1 MVINNKKYEN
11 LIITKGTH
19 IEAYE
24 SLESV
29 YEEQIKKNLLLLLD
43 NKESYLD
50 LVLFGTGTSFKLV
63 PKELQSILIS
73 RNIKYESMISS
84 AAYNTYNILLSA
96 ARNFI
101 SVIKLI

>member
-50 LVLFGTGTSFKLV
+50 LVLFGTGTNFKSV
-63 PKELQSILIS
+63 PKELQSIFIS
-73 RNIKYESMISS
+73 KNIKYEAMISS
-84 AAYNTYNILLSA
+84 AAYNTYNILLSE

-101 SVIKLI
+101 SIIKLI

>member
-1 MVINNKKYEN
+1 MPAETVLCTYILKSIGVEPC
-11 LIITKGTH
+11 
-19 IEAYE
+19 
-24 SLESV
+24 
-29 YEEQIKKNLLLLLD
+29 
-43 NKESYLD
+43 KESYLD

-63 PKELQSILIS
+63 PKELQSILVS

-84 AAYNTYNILLSA
+84 AAYNTYNILLSE

>member
-1 MVINNKKYEN
+1 
-11 LIITKGTH
+11 
-19 IEAYE
+19 
-24 SLESV
+24 LESV
-29 YEEQIKKNLLLLLD
+29 YDEKIKKSLLILLD

-50 LVLFGTGTSFKLV
+50 LVLFGTGTSFNLV
-63 PKELQSILIS
+63 PKELQSILVS

-84 AAYNTYNILLSA
+84 AAYNTYNILLSE

>member
-1 MVINNKKYEN
+1 M
-11 LIITKGTH
+11 
-19 IEAYE
+19 
-24 SLESV
+24 ESV
-29 YEEQIKKNLLLLLD
+29 YDEKIKKSLLILLD

-50 LVLFGTGTSFKLV
+50 LVLFGTGTSFNLV
-63 PKELQSILIS
+63 PKELQSILVS

-84 AAYNTYNILLSA
+84 AAYNTYNILLSE